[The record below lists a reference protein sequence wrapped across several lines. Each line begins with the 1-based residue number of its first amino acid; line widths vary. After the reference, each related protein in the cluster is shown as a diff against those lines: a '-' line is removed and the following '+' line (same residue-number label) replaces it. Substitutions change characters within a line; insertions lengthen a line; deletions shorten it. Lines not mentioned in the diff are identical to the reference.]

1 MKGWAT
7 VSLADVATL
16 NPTRPRELLKLDD
29 SHQVTFVPM
38 TAVNQYKGEIESAQI
53 RPFGKV
59 KKGFT
64 YFAERDV
71 IFAKITP
78 CMQNGK
84 SAIASGLVNGLGF
97 GSTEFHVIR
106 PNTDRILP
114 EWIWYFVRQAWFRN
128 EGIRHFRGAVGQQRV
143 PVDYLGTANIPL
155 PPVTEQ
161 SRIVARITEC
171 IERVDEIDKLRALS
185 DAESKILLR
194 SFYRD
199 LYCDLKAKHDPIAL
213 STVGR
218 VTGGGTPS
226 KQNAAYW
233 SGEIPW
239 VSPKDMKRRDI
250 DSAADNISDIAL
262 HESSAKLIETPSVL
276 FVVRGMIL
284 AHTLP
289 IAISRVPLAINQDMK
304 ALTPTSDFGV
314 EYIAAMLRGAEP
326 DLLHSVEVAGH
337 GTRRLQ
343 TEHWQALPIPALSKT
358 KQREVVSMVCEV
370 EATVDM
376 LRDSCPSKEV
386 RQLRE
391 AVLRKAFAGE
401 L

>member
-1 MKGWAT
+1 LSNDFIGQLTACMRGANYP
-7 VSLADVATL
+7 A
-16 NPTRPRELLKLDD
+16 
-29 SHQVTFVPM
+29 VTD
-38 TAVNQYKGEIESAQI
+38 
-53 RPFGKV
+53 
-59 KKGFT
+59 
-64 YFAERDV
+64 RDV
-71 IFAKITP
+71 MEA
-78 CMQNGK
+78 
-84 SAIASGLVNGLGF
+84 AIPVP
-97 GSTEFHVIR
+97 HVSDQR
-106 PNTDRILP
+106 RI
-114 EWIWYFVRQAWFRN
+114 A
-128 EGIRHFRGAVGQQRV
+128 
-143 PVDYLGTANIPL
+143 
-155 PPVTEQ
+155 
-161 SRIVARITEC
+161 ARIKEC
-171 IERVDEIDKLRALS
+171 MERVVEIDKLRVLS

-199 LYCDLKAKHDPIAL
+199 LYCDLRAKHDRIAL

-233 SGEIPW
+233 TGDIPW

-250 DSAADNISDIAL
+250 DSAADNISEIAL
-262 HESSAKLIETPSVL
+262 SASSAKLIETPSVL

-304 ALTPTSDFGV
+304 AITPTSDYEV
-314 EYIAAMLRGAEP
+314 EYIAAMMRGAEP

-343 TEHWQALPIPALSKT
+343 TEHWQALPIPALPAK
-358 KQREVVSMVCEV
+358 KQREVVAMVREI

-376 LRDSCPSKEV
+376 LRDSCPLKEV
-386 RQLRE
+386 GQLRE